1 MTKKTENM
9 NTRYYKPIVVLFF
22 VIISLSGL
30 KGQNNTMYYMGTV
43 PQSYYL
49 NPATQPQCGLFIGAP
64 VVSSLYAGFNNTGFS
79 ASDFV
84 FKDPESDSIIHLFHP
99 RADKGAFLNG
109 LNDVEH
115 FNASIAT
122 NLASFG
128 FRVGD
133 LFIAFDATIKVEENF
148 SYPKSAF
155 EFLLQGT
162 EDGNVIDLEKLG
174 LDILSYMEFAVNLS
188 KNYGD
193 HLSLGIRPKLLFGLG
208 TVYNDNSTL
217 NLETRASDYL
227 LNIDSEIKTALI
239 EGIPVPVDENGAL
252 DPNGELDLSYSSI
265 FGNGFGQLFKNKG
278 FGLDLGVH
286 FNPIDQLQLSAS
298 VLDLGYINWKTG
310 TNISTFN
317 GSSSWEGAY
326 FNRDSVSLDI
336 KSILDS
342 LKENVEVTGSTYSF
356 ARSLTPKVI
365 LGGRYFLS
373 DGFDIGLLSKTSF
386 YRTKT
391 TQELTLL
398 ADLHPTKG
406 FSVSGS
412 YSLAGKSRSTFGLG
426 LGLKFLWGNLYMI
439 YDYIPLKYNVIKQ
452 DPEIPVIGGIP
463 FPLDYSKANVRIGL
477 NLIFG
482 CRKAKKLKQDK
493 PLFNSSEWMF

>member
-1 MTKKTENM
+1 M
-9 NTRYYKPIVVLFF
+9 NTRYYKPIIALFF

-99 RADKGAFLNG
+99 RADKGAFLNR

-115 FNASIAT
+115 FNAGFAT
-122 NLASFG
+122 NVASFG

-133 LFIAFDATIKVEENF
+133 LFIAFDATIKVEESF
-148 SYPKSAF
+148 SYPKSVF
-155 EFLLQGT
+155 ELLLQGT

-174 LDILSYMEFAVNLS
+174 IDILSYTEFAVNLS

-208 TVYNDNSTL
+208 TVYNDNSAL
-217 NLETRASDYL
+217 NLETSASEYL
-227 LNIDSEIKTALI
+227 LNIDSEIKMAAVGATL
-239 EGIPVPVDENGAL
+239 PVDENGVF
-252 DPNGELDLSYSSI
+252 DPNGDFVLNDSVLLEGGYGK
-265 FGNGFGQLFKNKG
+265 FFRNKG

-286 FNPIDQLQLSAS
+286 FKPFDQLQFSAS
-298 VLDLGYINWKTG
+298 VLDLGYINWKSG

-317 GSSSWEGAY
+317 GSFSWEGAY
-326 FNRDSVSLDI
+326 FNGDSVSLDS

-342 LKENVEVTGSTYSF
+342 LKENVEVTGSAYSF

-386 YRTKT
+386 YKNKT

-426 LGLKFLWGNLYMI
+426 LGLKFIWGNLYMI

-452 DPEIPVIGGIP
+452 DPEIPVFGGIP
-463 FPLDYSKANVRIGL
+463 FPVDYSKANVRIGL